1 MNVKLLFASIAATVN
16 LGLIIFISLRNRRHI
31 VYLTFLLTCFCLL
44 LWNLRVVISSLIAQ
58 QTTHPFYFQALNRFF
73 YPAVTVGLYFLPVAA
88 LHFTISFV
96 SLRSKT
102 SGYLLR
108 ASYFAAAVLS
118 IAYLFRLAPLS
129 FEGYILDIY
138 MMPIFF
144 ASLFI
149 MGRAY
154 QRATRSLERTRRG
167 LLFIAGSVGVIGAFV
182 EDIMPAL
189 GYTAFGIGN
198 ASNAF
203 YSLVVA
209 VTLFR
214 HRLFDVNLRIRQL
227 TGFVLALF
235 VLTLIS
241 VLLSRV
247 FRLSYFAPYGY
258 IFIIVAVILFFGGRI
273 MRFIESTLFRKLH
286 SPAETTAEINNTLQE
301 ARNSHHLCELT
312 GSEIVDRLK
321 VQKVAIYIVDPTS
334 HQFRCLWHHSDTE
347 DTLPV
352 IEPTH
357 SLVTWFQKSQQNE
370 PFVCDEVIHHLRF
383 STPSRHTVDRTQQV
397 LRDVLALG
405 YELCMPITLK
415 DSLDGIVFI
424 GAKKNKRPLTG
435 SDEHVLKNIIH
446 AFMLW
451 LQRFRMLEHVRN
463 LEQYATLGEMAA
475 SIAHEVKN
483 PLAIIRSSAQLCN
496 DQRKDRSLTTII
508 KECDRLNRTVS
519 HILEFAKT
527 STTSPV
533 RIDLTNEITSYIN
546 EISASPQFK
555 GLTIHADDARVVPNI
570 MFDRDHLKQ
579 VIMNIMLNAAEALNG
594 HGKIV
599 LSLHNPSPERI
610 TLTIKDDGPG
620 ITADI
625 QERMCNPFFSTK
637 PGGTGLGLPIT
648 HKLLELNNASMNI
661 VSHPG
666 AGCAVS
672 IHFPRYK
679 E

>member
-1 MNVKLLFASIAATVN
+1 MIVKIVFASIAATLN

-31 VYLTFLLTCFCLL
+31 VYQTFLLTCFCLL

-58 QTTHPFYFQALNRFF
+58 QATHPFYFQALTQFF
-73 YPAVTVGLYFLPVAA
+73 YPAVTVGLYFLPVAS

-96 SLRSKT
+96 SLRSKI
-102 SGYLLR
+102 SRYLLL
-108 ASYFAAAVLS
+108 ASYFAAALLS

-129 FEGYILDIY
+129 FEGYVLDIY
-138 MMPIFF
+138 MMPIFS

-154 QRATRSLERTRRG
+154 LKATRSLERTRRG
-167 LLFIAGSVGVIGAFV
+167 LLFIAGSVGVFGAFV

-214 HRLFDVNLRIRQL
+214 HRLFDVHLRIRQL
-227 TGFVLALF
+227 TGFMLALF
-235 VLTLIS
+235 VLTLIN
-241 VLLSRV
+241 VILSRV

-258 IFIIVAVILFFGGRI
+258 IFIIVAVILLFGGRI
-273 MRFIESTLFRKLH
+273 MRFIENTLFRKLH
-286 SPAETTAEINNTLQE
+286 SPAETTEEINNTLQE

-312 GSEIVDRLK
+312 GSEILDRLK
-321 VQKVAIYIVDPTS
+321 VQKIAIYIFDPTS
-334 HQFRCLWHHSDTE
+334 HLFRCLWHHSDTAN
-347 DTLPV
+347 TMPV

-357 SLVTWFQKSQQNE
+357 SLVVWFQKSQQHE
-370 PFVCDEVIHHLRF
+370 PFVCDEVIHQLRF
-383 STPSRHTVDRTQQV
+383 STPARRATDQTQQV
-397 LRDVLALG
+397 LHDVAALG
-405 YELCMPITLK
+405 YELCMPVMLK
-415 DSLDGIVFI
+415 DSLDGIVLI
-424 GAKKNKRPLTG
+424 GSQKNKRPLTG
-435 SDEHVLKNIIH
+435 SDIYVLKNIIH
-446 AFMLW
+446 AFILW

-496 DQRKDRSLTTII
+496 EQRKDQSLTTII
-508 KECDRLNRTVS
+508 KECDRLNRTIS
-519 HILEFAKT
+519 HILDFAKT

-533 RIDLTNEITSYIN
+533 RIDLTSEITSYIK
-546 EISASPQFK
+546 EINTSPQFN
-555 GLTIHADDARVVPNI
+555 GLTMQVDGARSVPSI
-570 MFDRDHLKQ
+570 IFDRDHFKQ
-579 VIMNIMLNAAEALNG
+579 VIMNIMLNAAEALKG
-594 HGKIV
+594 HGKIT
-599 LSLHNPSPERI
+599 LSLHKPSTERI
-610 TLTIKDDGPG
+610 ILTITDDGPG
-620 ITADI
+620 ITPDI
-625 QERMCNPFFSTK
+625 QEKMCNPFFSTK
-637 PGGTGLGLPIT
+637 PGGTGLGLAIT